1 LVGNEMYFFPELKK
15 DHPSLILQHQTHL
28 WIETEVN
35 KFVDVFDAVKS
46 EMDGLFS
53 KVMALRIGLID
64 HLMKQ
69 C

>member
-1 LVGNEMYFFPELKK
+1 M
-15 DHPSLILQHQTHL
+15 
-28 WIETEVN
+28 EVN